1 MTLKQFYILFFF
13 LLIFSNDSYEL
24 KYFKYVINDD
34 LVYTEE
40 KKPDEIFLQH
50 QDSLNAYF
58 GNLEITL
65 LQQHK
70 ENHDNIQTPEDFQ
83 QFFRNA
89 ITLRS
94 SMHQKL
100 QRRAE
105 YFKVEKGVTEL
116 PDASWFNEVAV
127 GMQVKL
133 VNKLNYR
140 VIFDY
145 NDFLKKATNTKGK
158 ADDEYVKLMMESFDA
173 NTNFPAWLKMTPNG
187 KVCSVLGSGVHTELL
202 LQMNKALAEG
212 DIFYQEISKVKKQV
226 INDIVF
232 STVYYKDYNK
242 ALSEIEQISEEVEL
256 EEDEAELILT
266 RLKNFKKPDFKKE
279 VTFAI
284 ENNQPV
290 AQAIGN

>member
-1 MTLKQFYILFFF
+1 MTLRQFYILFFF
-13 LLIFSNDSYEL
+13 LLVFSNDSYEL

-34 LVYTEE
+34 LIHHIEE
-40 KKPDEIFLQH
+40 SAPDEIFLQH

-65 LQQHK
+65 LQKHK

-127 GMQVKL
+127 GMEVKL

-145 NDFLKKATNTKGK
+145 NDFMEKARNTEGK
-158 ADDEYVKLMMESFDA
+158 ADDEYMILMMDSFDPE
-173 NTNFPAWLKMTPNG
+173 TNFPAWLKMTPDG

-212 DIFYQEISKVKKQV
+212 DIFYQEVNKVKKQI

-232 STVYYKDYNK
+232 STAYYKDYKK
-242 ALSEIEQISEEVEL
+242 ALSEMERIKNEVEL
-256 EEDEAELILT
+256 DENDTELILT
-266 RLKNFKKPDFKKE
+266 RLNNFKQPNFKKD
-279 VTFAI
+279 VTFSL
-284 ENNQPV
+284 ERSQPV
-290 AQAIGN
+290 AQVR